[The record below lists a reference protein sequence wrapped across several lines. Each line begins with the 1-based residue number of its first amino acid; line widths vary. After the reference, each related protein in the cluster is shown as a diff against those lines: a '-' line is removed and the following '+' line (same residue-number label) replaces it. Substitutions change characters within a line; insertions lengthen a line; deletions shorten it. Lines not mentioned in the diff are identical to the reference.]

1 MFGMLIMSETLKND
15 LLRGARMIA
24 EEIYPV
30 PDTVTGEQREREE
43 EKAKRRVYNEQDRW
57 PIWSEDGIL
66 FALRSALHAHAQ
78 AKSRQKEAE
87 LAAKQLEGR
96 QPQFGS
102 SPKPRRRRVAR
113 KAAA

>member
-1 MFGMLIMSETLKND
+1 MSESLKDD
-15 LLRGARMIA
+15 LLRGAGQIS

-30 PDTVTGEQREREE
+30 PDNMSEAERDKAK

-57 PIWSEDGIL
+57 PIWSEDGVL

-87 LAAKQLEGR
+87 LAAAQLEGR
-96 QPQFGS
+96 QPQS
-102 SPKPRRRRVAR
+102 RSPPKSRRRRAAQ